1 MLATEC
7 RERAAKL
14 KGSKA
19 AAASTLA
26 WDAIKQLGDAK
37 VLYASL
43 LRLVW
48 RKRKPSARKRASEGM
63 RKLSQRTASMESD
76 IKEEDEEEDSKSR
89 MFPSTAHILLSAS
102 KASSLSAP
110 SDTERRESGSSY
122 MRKGSQLDRVREGR
136 EISTFTPPPPGPRG
150 SISVGPDSLARRG
163 SWMPQGYTGIG
174 LNGNTHSGVHGM
186 VGRSRRASSMSA
198 PLVGPDGISAW
209 TRKASVISFT
219 AEEEGAGL
227 VPSAQLASSAW
238 ELLDGAIKQ
247 YKLALTLLSSSD
259 LPPAH
264 LARGKADTLTQIAY
278 ASWFQASL
286 ATRVA
291 LAADKRTG
299 LLVTAEVYATWAAR
313 EVGWS
318 FLIEGTQEAAQA
330 DRRTNSWRA
339 DESGKRAVMMLVRT
353 WWHRA
358 VTTEMMDTDTKTA
371 AKDAV
376 EVVVRRM
383 RDREGVR
390 DGDVARW
397 RAWLG
402 KNEGEMDAAEGLF
415 WRSVSR
421 ILRGGAGFVMS

>member
-1 MLATEC
+1 
-7 RERAAKL
+7 
-14 KGSKA
+14 
-19 AAASTLA
+19 
-26 WDAIKQLGDAK
+26 
-37 VLYASL
+37 
-43 LRLVW
+43 
-48 RKRKPSARKRASEGM
+48 
-63 RKLSQRTASMESD
+63 
-76 IKEEDEEEDSKSR
+76 
-89 MFPSTAHILLSAS
+89 
-102 KASSLSAP
+102 
-110 SDTERRESGSSY
+110 
-122 MRKGSQLDRVREGR
+122 
-136 EISTFTPPPPGPRG
+136 
-150 SISVGPDSLARRG
+150 
-163 SWMPQGYTGIG
+163 
-174 LNGNTHSGVHGM
+174 
-186 VGRSRRASSMSA
+186 MSA

-238 ELLDGAIKQ
+238 QLLDGAIKQ

-278 ASWFQASL
+278 SSWFQASL